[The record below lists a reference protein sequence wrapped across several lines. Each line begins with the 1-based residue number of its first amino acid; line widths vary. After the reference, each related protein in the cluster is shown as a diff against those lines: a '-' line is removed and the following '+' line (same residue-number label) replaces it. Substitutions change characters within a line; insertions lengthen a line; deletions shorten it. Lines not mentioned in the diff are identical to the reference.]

1 MVSRLM
7 AKYRGREVKLNKP
20 FRTPNKSKKFGVY
33 VKDKSTGNVKVVRF
47 GDPNM
52 RIKKNIPARQRSFL
66 ARMGGVLKEVK
77 GQKTL
82 SPAYWSIRAWKKNFP
97 L

>member
-1 MVSRLM
+1 M
-7 AKYRGREVKLNKP
+7 AKYLGRQVKLNKP
-20 FRTPNKSKKFGVY
+20 FRTPNQRKKFGVY
-33 VKDKSTGNVKVVRF
+33 VKNRSTGNVKLVRF

-52 RIKKNIPARQRSFL
+52 KIKKNIPARQRSFL
-66 ARMGGVLKEVK
+66 ARMGGVLKQVK

>member
-1 MVSRLM
+1 MKDLKM
-7 AKYRGREVKLNKP
+7 AEYQGKKVKLNKP
-20 FRTPNKSKKFGVY
+20 FRTPNQRKKFAVY
-33 VKDKSTGNVKVVRF
+33 VKDKKTNNVKKVRF

-52 RIKKNIPARQRSFL
+52 KIKKSIPARQRSFL
-66 ARMGGVLKEVK
+66 ARMGGVLKQVK

-82 SPAYWSIRAWKKNFP
+82 SPAYWSIRAWKKDFP

>member
-1 MVSRLM
+1 M
-7 AKYRGREVKLNKP
+7 ANYRGKDVALNKP
-20 FRTPNKSKKFGVY
+20 FRLSASESKRKKFGVY
-33 VKDKSTGNVKVVRF
+33 VKEKSTGKVKKVTF
-47 GDPNM
+47 GGRGM
-52 RIKKNIPARQRSFL
+52 SIKKNIPARQRSFL
-66 ARMGGVLKEVK
+66 ARMGGVLKKVK

>member
-1 MVSRLM
+1 M
-7 AKYRGREVKLNKP
+7 AVYRGKNVSLNKP
-20 FRTPNKSKKFGVY
+20 FRLSATESKRKKFGVY
-33 VKDKSTGNVKVVRF
+33 VKNKSNGNVKKVTF
-47 GDPNM
+47 GARGM
-52 RIKKNIPARQRSFL
+52 TIKKNIPARQKSFL

>member
-1 MVSRLM
+1 M
-7 AKYRGREVKLNKP
+7 ATYRGRQVNLNKP
-20 FRTPNKSKKFGVY
+20 FRTPNQRKKFGVY
-33 VKDKSTGNVKVVRF
+33 VKNRSTGNVKLVRF

-52 RIKKNIPARQRSFL
+52 KIKKNIPARQRSFL
-66 ARMGGVLKEVK
+66 ARMGGVLKQVK

>member
-1 MVSRLM
+1 M
-7 AKYRGREVKLNKP
+7 AKYRGRQVKLNKP
-20 FRTPNKSKKFGVY
+20 FRTPNQRRKFGVY
-33 VKDKSTGNVKVVRF
+33 VKNKSTGNVKLVRF
-47 GDPNM
+47 GDPTM
-52 RIKKNIPARQRSFL
+52 KIKKNIPARQRSFL
-66 ARMGGVLKEVK
+66 ARMGGVLKQVK

>member
-1 MVSRLM
+1 
-7 AKYRGREVKLNKP
+7 
-20 FRTPNKSKKFGVY
+20 
-33 VKDKSTGNVKVVRF
+33 VRF
-47 GDPNM
+47 GDPKM
-52 RIKKNIPARQRSFL
+52 KIKKNIPARQRSFL
-66 ARMGGVLKEVK
+66 ARMGGVLKQVR

>member
-1 MVSRLM
+1 M
-7 AKYRGREVKLNKP
+7 ATYQGRKVKLNKP
-20 FRTPNKSKKFGVY
+20 FRLLASENKRKKFGVY
-33 VKDKSTGNVKVVRF
+33 VKNKSSGKIKKVTF
-47 GDPNM
+47 GFRGM
-52 RIKKNIPARQRSFL
+52 SIKKNIPARQRSFL

>member
-1 MVSRLM
+1 M
-7 AKYRGREVKLNKP
+7 ALYRGKNVSLNKP
-20 FRTPNKSKKFGVY
+20 FRLSATESKRKKFGVY
-33 VKDKSTGNVKVVRF
+33 VKNKSNGNVKKVTF
-47 GDPNM
+47 GARGM
-52 RIKKNIPARQRSFL
+52 TIKKNMPARQKSFL

-82 SPAYWSIRAWKKNFP
+82 SPAYWSIRAWKKDFP

>member
-1 MVSRLM
+1 M

-33 VKDKSTGNVKVVRF
+33 VKDKSTGNVKIVRF

>member
-1 MVSRLM
+1 M

-20 FRTPNKSKKFGVY
+20 FRTPNQSKKFGVY
-33 VKDKSTGNVKVVRF
+33 VKDKSTGNVKKIRF

-52 RIKKNIPARQRSFL
+52 KIKKNIPARQRSFL
-66 ARMGGVLKEVK
+66 ARMGGVLKQVK

>member
-1 MVSRLM
+1 M

-20 FRTPNKSKKFGVY
+20 FRTPGERKKFAVY
-33 VKDKSTGNVKVVRF
+33 VRDKKTDNIKKVRF

-52 RIKKNIPARQRSFL
+52 KIKKSIPARQKSFL
-66 ARMGGVLKEVK
+66 ARMVGVLKQVK
-77 GQKTL
+77 GQKSL
-82 SPAYWSIRAWKKNFP
+82 SPAFWSIKAWKKNFS